1 MKSHQDILLEKRFQR
16 GLRGTESL
24 YSLRCWSCKLIEKH
38 TLFEKQCDISL
49 LKLLY
54 SERVTC
60 GNTVTFLIVSVQD
73 FGFSVV
79 QSH

>member
-1 MKSHQDILLEKRFQR
+1 M
-16 GLRGTESL
+16 
-24 YSLRCWSCKLIEKH
+24 IEKH